1 MSTRTRPADNGV
13 NVGAL
18 LDAREALSAQPEA
31 AQFTWRTTC
40 RWVSGTH
47 SRATVDDFHGLGQE
61 HRHRGTFTFE
71 ADHPECFAS
80 EDNGATPA
88 EIVLAALGA
97 CLTAGVATVAQ
108 HRDIQLRAVTA
119 TIEADMS
126 VLGVLGADPD
136 VRNGFERIRVHFD
149 IDADATAD
157 EIAAVVAQSQKRS
170 AVFDAVT
177 NPTVIDVTV
186 G

>member
-1 MSTRTRPADNGV
+1 
-13 NVGAL
+13 
-18 LDAREALSAQPEA
+18 
-31 AQFTWRTTC
+31 
-40 RWVSGTH
+40 VSGTH